1 RHYAQV
7 RPKSITAYLKH
18 EPLLVYGDGQQS
30 RDFTYVDNIV
40 HGNILAMTAPDVAG
54 KVINVANGSRTTLL
68 QLIAYLE
75 AFTKQRAE
83 VQFLAPRPG
92 DVRHSQADLSCAKTL
107 LGIEPWVDVEQGL
120 RFTLAYYVENMP
132 G

>member
-1 RHYAQV
+1 
-7 RPKSITAYLKH
+7 
-18 EPLLVYGDGQQS
+18 
-30 RDFTYVDNIV
+30 VDNIV

-92 DVRHSQADLSCAKTL
+92 AVPHSQADLTSPTTL
-107 LGIEPWVDVEQGL
+107 LGFEPLVDVEQGL
-120 RFTLAYYVENMP
+120 RCTLAYYVENMP

>member
-1 RHYAQV
+1 PRLLLACLSR
-7 RPKSITAYLKH
+7 RPFLG
-18 EPLLVYGDGQQS
+18 YGDGHQS

-40 HGNILAMTAPDVAG
+40 HGNMLAMTAPDVAG
-54 KVINVANGSRTTLL
+54 KVINVANGSRTTLV

-83 VQFLAPRPG
+83 VQFLAPRPR
-92 DVRHSQADLSCAKTL
+92 DVRHSPADVSCAKTL
-107 LGIEPWVDVEQGL
+107 LGFEPLVDVAQGL
-120 RFTLAYYVENMP
+120 RRTLAYYVENMP

>member
-1 RHYAQV
+1 MFPV
-7 RPKSITAYLKH
+7 NSITYH
-18 EPLLVYGDGQQS
+18 
-30 RDFTYVDNIV
+30 
-40 HGNILAMTAPDVAG
+40 
-54 KVINVANGSRTTLL
+54 SRTTLV

-92 DVRHSQADLSCAKTL
+92 DVRHSQADVSCAKTL
-107 LGIEPWVDVEQGL
+107 LGFEPLVDVAQGL
-120 RFTLAYYVENMP
+120 RRTLAYYVENMP